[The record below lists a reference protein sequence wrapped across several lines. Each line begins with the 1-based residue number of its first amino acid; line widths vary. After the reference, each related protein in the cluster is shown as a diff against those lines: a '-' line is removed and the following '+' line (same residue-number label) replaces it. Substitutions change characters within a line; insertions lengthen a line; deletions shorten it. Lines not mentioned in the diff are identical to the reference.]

1 MECCKM
7 KILELKI
14 TKLHDYI
21 DYNIM
26 FNKDV
31 TFLYGDNGCGK
42 TTVLNIIT
50 SIITGRV
57 YELFKFR
64 FNSIAL
70 KYIEQHSN
78 TPKKII
84 IHKNNE
90 NSTLIINYNQ
100 KDYAIE
106 LQRIRI
112 MEERIEDEIEIEHL
126 YLSEYSVLS
135 EIKKEFSY
143 IYLPLNRNGSINDN
157 VSIYMRKNLHRLYT
171 RASPYSDLTINDV
184 TTLIRESYNRINFTL
199 SKINENFSEELLKSF
214 LDIENIT
221 NAKQLLIYAN
231 KLNPD
236 DISKIQNDYTVVL
249 KTIKKWDDST
259 NEKITI
265 FFESLLNDIKKSK
278 NENGL
283 NIEILFKLSELI
295 KINSVIEKAERLEQS
310 KSKVTQPLSNFL
322 NAVNKFIKG
331 KNNKKEICIDKE
343 GQLFLKTSHKPKIDL
358 QLLSSGEKQI
368 VTFFAYLVFGL
379 NNTNQSLFIV
389 DEPELSLHLE
399 WQLEF
404 VDTLLELNPDIQLIF
419 ATHSPEII
427 GKRRDKAFKLIPNY

>member
-7 KILELKI
+7 KILELEI
-14 TKLHDYI
+14 VKLHDYI

-100 KDYAIE
+100 KDYAID

-112 MEERIEDEIEIEHL
+112 MEERIEEEIEIEHL

-157 VSIYMRKNLHRLYT
+157 VSIYMRKKLHRLYT
-171 RASPYSDLTINDV
+171 RASAYSDLTINDV

-221 NAKQLLIYAN
+221 NANQLLIYAN

-249 KTIKKWDDST
+249 KTIKKWDNST

-278 NENGL
+278 NKNGL

-310 KSKVTQPLSNFL
+310 KSKVTQPLSNFI

>member
-1 MECCKM
+1 M
-7 KILELKI
+7 
-14 TKLHDYI
+14 
-21 DYNIM
+21 
-26 FNKDV
+26 
-31 TFLYGDNGCGK
+31 
-42 TTVLNIIT
+42 
-50 SIITGRV
+50 
-57 YELFKFR
+57 
-64 FNSIAL
+64 
-70 KYIEQHSN
+70 
-78 TPKKII
+78 
-84 IHKNNE
+84 
-90 NSTLIINYNQ
+90 
-100 KDYAIE
+100 
-106 LQRIRI
+106 
-112 MEERIEDEIEIEHL
+112 
-126 YLSEYSVLS
+126 
-135 EIKKEFSY
+135 
-143 IYLPLNRNGSINDN
+143 
-157 VSIYMRKNLHRLYT
+157 HRLYT
-171 RASPYSDLTINDV
+171 RASAYSDLTINDV

-331 KNNKKEICIDKE
+331 KNNKKRYVLTRKDNYSLRRRI
-343 GQLFLKTSHKPKIDL
+343 
-358 QLLSSGEKQI
+358 
-368 VTFFAYLVFGL
+368 
-379 NNTNQSLFIV
+379 NQ
-389 DEPELSLHLE
+389 
-399 WQLEF
+399 
-404 VDTLLELNPDIQLIF
+404 
-419 ATHSPEII
+419 
-427 GKRRDKAFKLIPNY
+427 K

>member
-171 RASPYSDLTINDV
+171 RASAYSDLTINDV

-331 KNNKKEICIDKE
+331 KKNKKEICIDKE

>member
-1 MECCKM
+1 M
-7 KILELKI
+7 
-14 TKLHDYI
+14 
-21 DYNIM
+21 
-26 FNKDV
+26 
-31 TFLYGDNGCGK
+31 
-42 TTVLNIIT
+42 NIIT

-157 VSIYMRKNLHRLYT
+157 VSIFMRKNLHRLYT
-171 RASPYSDLTINDV
+171 RASAYSDLTINDV

>member
-1 MECCKM
+1 M

-21 DYNIM
+21 DYNVM

-171 RASPYSDLTINDV
+171 RASAYSDLTINDV

>member
-1 MECCKM
+1 M

-171 RASPYSDLTINDV
+171 RASAYSNLTINDV

>member
-1 MECCKM
+1 M

-171 RASPYSDLTINDV
+171 RASAYSDLTINDV

-249 KTIKKWDDST
+249 ITIKKWDDST

>member
-157 VSIYMRKNLHRLYT
+157 VSIYM
-171 RASPYSDLTINDV
+171 
-184 TTLIRESYNRINFTL
+184 
-199 SKINENFSEELLKSF
+199 
-214 LDIENIT
+214 
-221 NAKQLLIYAN
+221 Q
-231 KLNPD
+231 
-236 DISKIQNDYTVVL
+236 
-249 KTIKKWDDST
+249 KK
-259 NEKITI
+259 
-265 FFESLLNDIKKSK
+265 FAP
-278 NENGL
+278 
-283 NIEILFKLSELI
+283 
-295 KINSVIEKAERLEQS
+295 SVY
-310 KSKVTQPLSNFL
+310 
-322 NAVNKFIKG
+322 KG
-331 KNNKKEICIDKE
+331 
-343 GQLFLKTSHKPKIDL
+343 F
-358 QLLSSGEKQI
+358 
-368 VTFFAYLVFGL
+368 
-379 NNTNQSLFIV
+379 SLF
-389 DEPELSLHLE
+389 
-399 WQLEF
+399 
-404 VDTLLELNPDIQLIF
+404 
-419 ATHSPEII
+419 
-427 GKRRDKAFKLIPNY
+427 

>member
-21 DYNIM
+21 DYNIT

-100 KDYAIE
+100 KDYEIE

-112 MEERIEDEIEIEHL
+112 MEERIEEEIEIEHL

-157 VSIYMRKNLHRLYT
+157 VSIYMRKKLHRLYT
-171 RASPYSDLTINDV
+171 RASAYSDLTINDV

>member
-1 MECCKM
+1 
-7 KILELKI
+7 
-14 TKLHDYI
+14 
-21 DYNIM
+21 
-26 FNKDV
+26 
-31 TFLYGDNGCGK
+31 
-42 TTVLNIIT
+42 
-50 SIITGRV
+50 
-57 YELFKFR
+57 
-64 FNSIAL
+64 
-70 KYIEQHSN
+70 
-78 TPKKII
+78 
-84 IHKNNE
+84 
-90 NSTLIINYNQ
+90 
-100 KDYAIE
+100 
-106 LQRIRI
+106 

-171 RASPYSDLTINDV
+171 RASAYSDLTINDV

>member
-1 MECCKM
+1 M

-171 RASPYSDLTINDV
+171 RASAYSDLTINDV

-427 GKRRDKAFKLIPNY
+427 GKRRDKAFKLIPYY

>member
-50 SIITGRV
+50 SIITGRA

-64 FNSIAL
+64 FNSITL

-171 RASPYSDLTINDV
+171 RASAYSDLTINDV

-322 NAVNKFIKG
+322 NAVNKFIKE

>member
-1 MECCKM
+1 
-7 KILELKI
+7 
-14 TKLHDYI
+14 
-21 DYNIM
+21 M

-106 LQRIRI
+106 LQRIRM
-112 MEERIEDEIEIEHL
+112 MEERIEEEIEIEHL

-143 IYLPLNRNGSINDN
+143 IYLPLNINGSINDN

-171 RASPYSDLTINDV
+171 RASAYSDLTINDV

-265 FFESLLNDIKKSK
+265 FFESLLNDIKNLRTKM
-278 NENGL
+278 
-283 NIEILFKLSELI
+283 
-295 KINSVIEKAERLEQS
+295 A
-310 KSKVTQPLSNFL
+310 
-322 NAVNKFIKG
+322 
-331 KNNKKEICIDKE
+331 
-343 GQLFLKTSHKPKIDL
+343 
-358 QLLSSGEKQI
+358 
-368 VTFFAYLVFGL
+368 
-379 NNTNQSLFIV
+379 
-389 DEPELSLHLE
+389 
-399 WQLEF
+399 
-404 VDTLLELNPDIQLIF
+404 
-419 ATHSPEII
+419 
-427 GKRRDKAFKLIPNY
+427 

>member
-112 MEERIEDEIEIEHL
+112 MEERIEDETELEHL

-171 RASPYSDLTINDV
+171 RASAYSDLTINDV

>member
-1 MECCKM
+1 M

-50 SIITGRV
+50 SIITGRA

-64 FNSIAL
+64 FNSITL

-171 RASPYSDLTINDV
+171 RASAYSDLTINDV

>member
-1 MECCKM
+1 M

-171 RASPYSDLTINDV
+171 RASAYSDLTINDV

-343 GQLFLKTSHKPKIDL
+343 WQLFLKTSHKPKIDL

>member
-1 MECCKM
+1 M

-171 RASPYSDLTINDV
+171 RASAYSDLTINDV

>member
-171 RASPYSDLTINDV
+171 RASAYSDLTINDV

-343 GQLFLKTSHKPKIDL
+343 
-358 QLLSSGEKQI
+358 
-368 VTFFAYLVFGL
+368 
-379 NNTNQSLFIV
+379 
-389 DEPELSLHLE
+389 
-399 WQLEF
+399 
-404 VDTLLELNPDIQLIF
+404 
-419 ATHSPEII
+419 
-427 GKRRDKAFKLIPNY
+427 

>member
-1 MECCKM
+1 M

-14 TKLHDYI
+14 TKLYDYI

-70 KYIEQHSN
+70 NYIEQHSN

-171 RASPYSDLTINDV
+171 RASAYSDLTINDV

>member
-106 LQRIRI
+106 LQRIRM
-112 MEERIEDEIEIEHL
+112 MEERIEEEIEIEHL

-171 RASPYSDLTINDV
+171 RASAYSDLTINDV

>member
-1 MECCKM
+1 M

-171 RASPYSDLTINDV
+171 RASAYSDLTINDV

-283 NIEILFKLSELI
+283 NIEILFKLSGLI

>member
-1 MECCKM
+1 M

-126 YLSEYSVLS
+126 YLSEYSVLY

-171 RASPYSDLTINDV
+171 RASAYSDLTINDV

>member
-1 MECCKM
+1 M

-171 RASPYSDLTINDV
+171 RASAYSDLTINDV

-259 NEKITI
+259 NKKITI

>member
-171 RASPYSDLTINDV
+171 RASAYSDLTINDV

>member
-1 MECCKM
+1 M

-171 RASPYSDLTINDV
+171 RASAYSDLTINDV

-265 FFESLLNDIKKSK
+265 FFESLLNDKKKSK

>member
-1 MECCKM
+1 M

-90 NSTLIINYNQ
+90 NSKLIINYKQ

-171 RASPYSDLTINDV
+171 RASAYSDLTINDV

>member
-1 MECCKM
+1 M

-50 SIITGRV
+50 SIITGRA

-64 FNSIAL
+64 FNSITL

-171 RASPYSDLTINDV
+171 RASAYSDLTINDV

-322 NAVNKFIKG
+322 NAVNKFIKE

>member
-1 MECCKM
+1 M

-106 LQRIRI
+106 LQRIRM
-112 MEERIEDEIEIEHL
+112 MEERIEEEIEIEHL

-171 RASPYSDLTINDV
+171 RASAYSDLTINDV